1 MEEEQVSYYDST
13 TLNKTLASTFFWMFL
28 GVVSTAVIAAITYFS
43 GIVEEIAVGWI
54 GIGIMQI
61 VIALLMGFLIH
72 KMPVGLTTFLF
83 FLYSMLTGLTFSVIF
98 VAFDLT
104 TIVYALAFTAGLYGV
119 LAWVGYRTN
128 ADLTKF
134 GRVLL
139 IALLL
144 GLVLTVINIF
154 IGSTAL
160 DIIMDWVIL
169 AIFAGLT
176 IYDMNKVKVMAEQ
189 GVEPEKVAIYGAFQL
204 YLDFINIFIRIL
216 SIMGRR
222 D

>member
-1 MEEEQVSYYDST
+1 M
-13 TLNKTLASTFFWMFL
+13 
-28 GVVSTAVIAAITYFS
+28 
-43 GIVEEIAVGWI
+43 
-54 GIGIMQI
+54 
-61 VIALLMGFLIH
+61 
-72 KMPVGLTTFLF
+72 
-83 FLYSMLTGLTFSVIF
+83 
-98 VAFDLT
+98 AFDLT